1 MPSNDVL
8 SRIDCGLTHIKDDE
22 IKAILK
28 ERAPVKESEIEGLKF
43 GEITE

>member
-1 MPSNDVL
+1 MPSNDVF

-28 ERAPVKESEIEGLKF
+28 ERVPAKNGEIDELKF

>member
-1 MPSNDVL
+1 MSSNDAL

-28 ERAPVKESEIEGLKF
+28 ERAPAKNGEIDGLKF